1 MKNLALVKKYAD
13 GLARALADER
23 EYASVGADVR
33 AFLEVFLSRADL
45 RRALVSPFVNA
56 RKREAVLAGV
66 LSLSG
71 TGPKASRFLTLLQHH
86 KRMELLPDI
95 VEALP
100 EAWSEKQ
107 GIVTYEV
114 ASAVPLTAAQRD
126 RLTQG
131 LEASEGKPVRLVPKA
146 DPGLVGGL
154 ALRKGHIV
162 YDVSVEGELT
172 ALKER
177 LARE

>member
-1 MKNLALVKKYAD
+1 MKNLALVKKYAA
-13 GLARALADER
+13 GLARALGDER
-23 EYASVGADVR
+23 EFASVGADVR
-33 AFLEVFLSRADL
+33 AFLEIFLSNGDL
-45 RRALVSPFVNA
+45 RRALVSPFINA
-56 RKREAVLAGV
+56 RRREAVLAGI
-66 LSLSG
+66 LSRSG

-114 ASAVPLTAAQRD
+114 ASAVPLTAAQQD
-126 RLTQG
+126 RLTRG
-131 LEASEGKPVRLVPKA
+131 LASSEGKPVRLVLKA

-162 YDVSVEGELT
+162 YDVSVEGELA
-172 ALKER
+172 ALQER
-177 LARE
+177 LGRE

>member
-1 MKNLALVKKYAD
+1 MKNLAIVKKYAD
-13 GLARALADER
+13 GLARALENDR
-23 EYASVGADVR
+23 EFSSVGAEVR
-33 AFLEVFLSRADL
+33 AFLEVFLSNKDL
-45 RRALVSPFVNA
+45 RRALVSPFVNT
-56 RKREAVLAGV
+56 RRREAILGAV
-66 LSLSG
+66 LSHAG

-86 KRMELLPDI
+86 KRMDLLPDI

-107 GIVTYEV
+107 GVVTYEV
-114 ASAVPLTAAQRD
+114 TAAVPMTPAQQD
-126 RLTQG
+126 RLAKG
-131 LEASEGKPVRLVPKA
+131 LEAAEGKPVRLVLKA

-162 YDVSVEGELT
+162 YDASVEGELT

-177 LARE
+177 LGHE